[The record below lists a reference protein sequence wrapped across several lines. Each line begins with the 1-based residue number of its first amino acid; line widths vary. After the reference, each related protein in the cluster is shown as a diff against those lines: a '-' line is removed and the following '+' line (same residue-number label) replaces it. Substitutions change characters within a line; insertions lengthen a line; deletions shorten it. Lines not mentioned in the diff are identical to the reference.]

1 MDAMSMSSP
10 HWHAGLSVQPGSS
23 RRSNIRFTMS
33 FFAGLLIHTH
43 ANGSD
48 TDVGFTKYR
57 STPGKKEKAPLVRRG
72 FKTKGV
78 GGWGWGIC
86 LPLALI
92 MQRRESSFL
101 RIAPKIFHSLRENF
115 GTLCSARHS

>member
-1 MDAMSMSSP
+1 M
-10 HWHAGLSVQPGSS
+10 LL
-23 RRSNIRFTMS
+23 
-33 FFAGLLIHTH
+33 FAGLIIHTH

-48 TDVGFTKYR
+48 ADVGRCQIQMDTGQKE
-57 STPGKKEKAPLVRRG
+57 KWQKEKAPLVRRG

-101 RIAPKIFHSLRENF
+101 RIAPKIFHSLGENL